1 MSKRIFTSLVF
12 LSLFFTATAQD
23 YKVISVEALPMDM
36 SARKH
41 IKTDD
46 NDKQC
51 ALFRIATQNIS
62 PEKKEGFHF
71 DSDYGSQVVEHTI
84 IDGEIWVWVSPGI
97 KTLKISHKEWGKY
110 ELQLTKYLPKV
121 ASLFTYR
128 IVIEGLFVTNKTGA
142 LTISSLPT
150 GADLF
155 LSGEYVGITPYTATL
170 PYGTYPFVLKKDFH
184 KDFSGEVVLDNEIK
198 GVQETLDPICGGL
211 ELRTEPDS
219 AIVQIDGINCGTS
232 PIIMKSILIGPHNL
246 KIEKKGFESETIHVL
261 IEEDQI
267 YKRTIKLTQ
276 ISINPKRIK
285 EKPNKEKT
293 NKKQNIDTPTI
304 VLDDKY
310 DPHSLSSRIISTVPS
325 ITRNINDVLSLIPQS
340 ATTSNGL
347 AIGGGNYRQSHFT
360 IDGASYDNFFGIGS
374 NIPAGGSPISLNAI
388 EAMTINVTP
397 FDVRH
402 SGFTGG
408 AINAVTKS
416 GTNNTHVSVYDYFTN
431 DGLIGTKFGKA
442 DELGNYPDRLTLAK
456 SLDNTIGVSVGGP
469 IVKDKLFY
477 FVNFEYQTDIDP
489 GQTHFARESE
499 NDEWG
504 GSTQYSRPTVDRMNE
519 ISNYLQTTYSY
530 NPGRYQNYSAS
541 TPDYKTFIRLDWI
554 NRNDHVKLHYNLA
567 KSKYSNSPSNSVNP
581 IVPNPYNRNSYGRT
595 SDCALYFESNRYFQE
610 QNFSSVAAEWN
621 HSFLSGRGN
630 NMLRATYSHQ
640 NEPRSFVGDLFP
652 TVDILE
658 NLDTDGDGV
667 AETKA
672 VYTSF
677 GPDPFTYGNFRDVKT
692 AVVTDEVSYLTGIH
706 NFTLGGQYEFDNTK
720 NGYMQGGAGYYVY
733 NSWDDFVNGANPTA
747 FAITFGNNRDNNGNP
762 AQVYPSFSYLQGSI
776 YLQDEMT
783 LNKRFKLSLGLR
795 AEMPYYPSIAGYNY
809 NKEFAEGWDGT
820 SIDGTVTHH
829 AIADGEDNT
838 MSGLSTADMPKARV
852 NFSPR
857 LGFNWDLT
865 GDRKYIVRGG
875 SGLYTGRLPFVWIVS
890 TVGNSNCLQYQYIN
904 ANAEFTDIHFYS
916 DLNQIISNHADL
928 FGTQNLPAD
937 LAAPQSTTIMDK
949 NLRMPQT
956 WKSSLAF
963 DAEIPGGIKATLEG
977 IYNKDVT
984 SVAVRKLGIVRGD
997 DIQLPGE
1004 LEKRWS
1010 WKSEGVIN
1018 SLGKAV
1024 TPYYITNSENNG
1036 YYYSVTGQLSKDFK
1050 CGLNLMAAYTYAEGK
1065 NVTDGIGD
1073 QISSAFSTNAF
1084 GVNGSNAH
1092 ELGYSSYV
1100 SPNRFLISLGWIL
1113 NSDKHSSTTIGLY
1126 YEGFNLCYIGN
1137 YSYTRYS
1144 YTMTSNVNGDGGS
1157 NSLVYIPTK
1166 AELAYMPFS
1175 SEENKTAYNDFI
1187 YADKYLSAHRGQ
1199 YAQRG
1204 GAIAPWHNTINFK
1217 FNYNIK
1223 FLGNKSVGIGID
1235 MKNLANLFYRG
1246 WGNMQK
1252 LSSSDI
1258 LKWNGT
1264 EYTFTDPTWNE
1275 YASTYSTWSAA
1286 LNLRLNF

>member
-1 MSKRIFTSLVF
+1 MADANGNYRLLNIRPGGPYKLEFRMVGFQ
-12 LSLFFTATAQD
+12 TA
-23 YKVISVEALPMDM
+23 IE
-36 SARKH
+36 
-41 IKTDD
+41 
-46 NDKQC
+46 N
-51 ALFRIATQNIS
+51 NIS
-62 PEKKEGFHF
+62 TTLGETKILNIRMNEETIGLNEVVVAAEAISNGM
-71 DSDYGSQVVEHTI
+71 DSDR
-84 IDGEIWVWVSPGI
+84 
-97 KTLKISHKEWGKY
+97 
-110 ELQLTKYLPKV
+110 
-121 ASLFTYR
+121 A
-128 IVIEGLFVTNKTGA
+128 GA
-142 LTISSLPT
+142 TTAVNSEQI
-150 GADLF
+150 
-155 LSGEYVGITPYTATL
+155 ATL
-170 PYGTYPFVLKKDFH
+170 P
-184 KDFSGEVVLDNEIK
+184 
-198 GVQETLDPICGGL
+198 
-211 ELRTEPDS
+211 
-219 AIVQIDGINCGTS
+219 
-232 PIIMKSILIGPHNL
+232 
-246 KIEKKGFESETIHVL
+246 TIS
-261 IEEDQI
+261 
-267 YKRTIKLTQ
+267 R
-276 ISINPKRIK
+276 
-285 EKPNKEKT
+285 
-293 NKKQNIDTPTI
+293 
-304 VLDDKY
+304 
-310 DPHSLSSRIISTVPS
+310 SL
-325 ITRNINDVLSLIPQS
+325 NDVLALTPQ
-340 ATTSNGL
+340 AAATSNGL
-347 AIGGGNYRQSHFT
+347 AIGGGNYRQSYVT
-360 IDGASYDNFFGIGS
+360 VDGAAFNNAFGIGG
-374 NIPAGGSPISLNAI
+374 NLPASGSPISLDAI

-416 GTNNTHVSVYDYFTN
+416 GTNATHVSVYDYFTN

-442 DELGNYPDRLTLAK
+442 DEFGNYPDRLTLAK

-477 FVNFEYQTDIDP
+477 FVNFEYQSDVDP

-499 NDEWG
+499 DDEWG
-504 GSTQYSRPTVDRMNE
+504 GSTQYSRPTVEKMDM
-519 ISNYLQTTYSY
+519 IKDYLKTTYGY
-530 NPGRYQNYSAS
+530 DPGRYQNYSAS
-541 TPDYKTFIRLDWI
+541 TPDYKLLARLDW
-554 NRNDHVKLHYNLA
+554 NVSDKDKVNFRYSLVKN
-567 KSKYSNSPSNSVNP
+567 KYSSSPSNSVNP

-621 HSFLSGRGN
+621 HSFFSGRGN

-677 GPDPFTYGNFRDVKT
+677 GPDPFTYGNLREVKT
-692 AVVTDEVSYLTGIH
+692 AIVTDEVSYLTGIH
-706 NFTLGGQYEFDNTK
+706 NFTLGGQFEWDNTK

-733 NSWDDFVNGANPTA
+733 SSWEDFVNNANPAA
-747 FAITFGNNRDNNGNP
+747 FAITYGNNANHE
-762 AQVYPSFSYLQGSI
+762 QVYPSFSYMQGSI

-783 LNKRFKLSLGLR
+783 LSERFKLSLGLR

-809 NKEFAEGWDGT
+809 NKEFAEGWDET
-820 SIDGTVTHH
+820 AEDGTVTHH
-829 AIADGEDNT
+829 AIADGENNT
-838 MSGLSTADMPKARV
+838 MYGLSTADMPKARV

-890 TVGNSNCLQYQYIN
+890 TVGNSNCMQNQYIN
-904 ANAEFTDIHFYS
+904 PYEETQIGFYTS
-916 DLNQIISNHADL
+916 PSEIINNNSNLLATGDL
-928 FGTQNLPAD
+928 P
-937 LAAPQSTTIMDK
+937 APQSTTIMDK

-963 DAEIPGGIKATLEG
+963 DAELPGGIKGTLEG
-977 IYNKDVT
+977 IYNKDIT
-984 SVAVRKLGIVRGD
+984 TVAVTKLGIVRAEED
-997 DIQLPGE
+997 LQLPGE
-1004 LEKRWS
+1004 PEARWK
-1010 WKSEGVIN
+1010 WVSEGVTN

-1024 TPYYITNSENNG
+1024 TPYYITNTDNNG

-1050 CGLNLMAAYTYAEGK
+1050 CGLNLMAAYTYSEGK

-1073 QISSAFSTNAF
+1073 QVTSAFSTNAF
-1084 GVNGSNAH
+1084 GINGSNAH

-1100 SPNRFLISLGWIL
+1100 TPNRVLLNAGWTWATGQ
-1113 NSDKHSSTTIGLY
+1113 HTTEQIGLY
-1126 YEGFNLCYIGN
+1126 YEGFNHCYIGN

-1157 NSLVYIPTK
+1157 NSLVYIPTE
-1166 AELAYMPFS
+1166 AELADMPFAS
-1175 SEENKTAYNDFI
+1175 DENKAAYNDFI
-1187 YADKYLSAHRGQ
+1187 NADKYLSANRGH
-1199 YAQRG
+1199 YAERG
-1204 GAIAPWHNTINFK
+1204 AVVAPWRHTFNAKYERTYKFK
-1217 FNYNIK
+1217 GGESISFGVDVRNI
-1223 FLGNKSVGIGID
+1223 
-1235 MKNLANLFYRG
+1235 ANLFYRG

-1258 LKWNGT
+1258 LKWNGS